1 MANRKSTIEEKK
13 AYAKI
18 LYTREQLNGK
28 IVAARVGVAEKT
40 ISKWVNEGKWR
51 DLRNRL
57 LVSKENQINLLYGQ
71 LEQLNRAIQEN
82 DNGYPDTKQADIQ
95 VKVTAAIRSL
105 ETDMNIADLVEAGI
119 RFVKFIQKV
128 DTFEEVQ
135 KTIDL
140 WSSFLQN
147 EISK

>member
-1 MANRKSTIEEKK
+1 MSNRKSTIEEKK

-28 IVAARVGVAEKT
+28 IVAQRVGVAEKT
-40 ISKWVNEGKWR
+40 ISKWVKEGKWS

-71 LEQLNRAIQEN
+71 LECLNDAIQEN

-105 ETDMNIADLVEAGI
+105 ETDMNIADLVESGI
-119 RFVKFIQKV
+119 RFVKYIQKV
-128 DTFEEVQ
+128 DSFEEVQ

-147 EISK
+147 EMK

>member
-1 MANRKSTIEEKK
+1 MSNRKSTIEDKK

-28 IVAARVGVAEKT
+28 IVAQRVGVAEKT
-40 ISKWVNEGKWR
+40 ISKWVKEGKWR

-71 LEQLNRAIQEN
+71 LECLNDAIQEN

-105 ETDMNIADLVEAGI
+105 ETDMNIADLVESGI
-119 RFVKFIQKV
+119 RFVKYIQKV
-128 DTFEEVQ
+128 DSFEEVQ

-147 EISK
+147 EMK

>member
-1 MANRKSTIEEKK
+1 MSNRKSTIEEKK

-28 IVAARVGVAEKT
+28 IVAQRVGVAEKT
-40 ISKWVNEGKWR
+40 ISKWVKEGKWR

-71 LEQLNRAIQEN
+71 LECLNDAIQEN

-105 ETDMNIADLVEAGI
+105 ETDMNIADLVESGI
-119 RFVKFIQKV
+119 RFVKYIQKV
-128 DTFEEVQ
+128 DSFEEVQ

-147 EISK
+147 EMK

>member
-1 MANRKSTIEEKK
+1 MAKRKSSIEEKK

-40 ISKWVNEGKWR
+40 ISKWVNEGGWK

-71 LEQLNRAIQEN
+71 LEQLNQAIK
-82 DNGYPDTKQADIQ
+82 DSDTKYPDTKQADIQ

-128 DTFEEVQ
+128 GTFDEVQ
-135 KTIDL
+135 ETIDL
-140 WSSFLQN
+140 WNSFLQN
-147 EISK
+147 EMK